1 MTVQT
6 RWCIPCL
13 GRNRQSRFQATLA
26 LTFIPL
32 LLPFALAGALL
43 AQQRQPDL
51 SELSLEDLLKVRI
64 ISAAKKEQDLLQTPA
79 AVYVIS
85 AEEIRRSGVTTLPD
99 ALRLA
104 PGVEVAQLS
113 SDTWAVSIRGFNAVY
128 ANKLLVLIDGRSV
141 YSSVF
146 SGVLW
151 NEHDLMLDDVE
162 RIEVIRGPGASVW
175 GANAVNGVINII
187 TKPAH
192 ETQGG
197 LLTLA
202 GGSYDRG
209 VGQARYGGSNGRNL
223 DYRVYGKYLNRNSLG
238 GIPGRY
244 EGSGWDM
251 TRGGFRTDWTPA
263 THDSLTAE
271 GSIYSGQTGQIAY
284 QIVPPT
290 ALVGFAPLV
299 DSKGGDLLLRWKHI
313 LAGGSEMSW
322 QGYYARAGR
331 GNFIA
336 GQNENSLDLDF
347 QHHLPLSLR
356 QDFIWGGSFRT
367 TAVHSHTVDFARVTI
382 DPDVR
387 LQLFSLFLQDEVAI
401 VPQKLW
407 LTAGS
412 KFEHNDYTG
421 WELQPSLRLLWKF
434 RPRQALWAA
443 VSRAA
448 RTPSVYETSVRL
460 PMPAPPNFPFAGT
473 LLGNPNLESESLL
486 AYEMGYRVQPAKRIW
501 LDATTF
507 YNCYRRLVS
516 ESASLLPL
524 PGPLPQLLLKMSNEV
539 RGQTYGGELSASYTV
554 STLWNLQG
562 SYSLLGGGWGA
573 GPGDRNAISTFVVG
587 QAPRHQ
593 FQIRSGLTPLTGLDF
608 DTNLFYVSGWPA
620 YPVPSLTRMD
630 SRVGWKANPHLQLDF
645 VVQNALQP
653 RHTEFLSS
661 VFGGDTELVKRAVFG
676 KITLQF

>member
-1 MTVQT
+1 
-6 RWCIPCL
+6 
-13 GRNRQSRFQATLA
+13 
-26 LTFIPL
+26 
-32 LLPFALAGALL
+32 
-43 AQQRQPDL
+43 
-51 SELSLEDLLKVRI
+51 
-64 ISAAKKEQDLLQTPA
+64 
-79 AVYVIS
+79 
-85 AEEIRRSGVTTLPD
+85 
-99 ALRLA
+99 
-104 PGVEVAQLS
+104 
-113 SDTWAVSIRGFNAVY
+113 
-128 ANKLLVLIDGRSV
+128 LLVLIDGRSV
-141 YSSVF
+141 YSSVL

-151 NEHDLMLDDVE
+151 NEHDLMLDDIE

-192 ETQGG
+192 DTQGG
-197 LLTLA
+197 LLTLG

-209 VGQARYGGSNGRNL
+209 EGQARYGGSDGNNL
-223 DYRVYGKYLNRNSLG
+223 DYRVYGKYLNRSSLG
-238 GIPGRY
+238 GIPGTY

-251 TRGGFRTDWTPA
+251 TRGGFRTDWNLA
-263 THDSLTAE
+263 KHDSLTAE
-271 GSIYSGQTGQIAY
+271 GSIYGGQTGQIPY

-290 ALVGFAPLV
+290 ALIGPAPLV

-322 QGYYARAGR
+322 QGYYARSDRA
-331 GNFIA
+331 NFIA
-336 GQNENSLDLDF
+336 AQNENSLDLDF
-347 QHHLPLSLR
+347 QHHLPLSR
-356 QDFIWGGSFRT
+356 RNDFIWGGSFRT
-367 TAVHSHTVDFARVTI
+367 TAVRSHTVDFALATI
-382 DPDVR
+382 EPDVR
-387 LQLFSLFLQDEVAI
+387 LQLFSFFLQDEAAI

-421 WELQPSLRLLWKF
+421 WELQPSLRLLWKLQ
-434 RPRQALWAA
+434 PKQVMWAA
-443 VSRAA
+443 LSRAA
-448 RTPSVYETSVRL
+448 RTPSVYETSIRL
-460 PMPAPPNFPFAGT
+460 PVPVSPNLPIVGT
-473 LLGNPNLESESLL
+473 LVGNPKLKSESLL
-486 AYEMGYRVQPAKRIW
+486 AYEMGYRVQPAKHVW
-501 LDATTF
+501 LDATMF
-507 YNCYRRLVS
+507 YNCYRHLVS
-516 ESASLLPL
+516 ESAFLLPS

-539 RGQTYGGELSASYTV
+539 RGHTYGGELSASYTV
-554 STLWNLQG
+554 SNLWNLQG

-608 DTNLFYVSGWPA
+608 DTNFFYVSGWPA

-653 RHTEFLSS
+653 RHIEFFSS

>member
-1 MTVQT
+1 M
-6 RWCIPCL
+6 
-13 GRNRQSRFQATLA
+13 
-26 LTFIPL
+26 
-32 LLPFALAGALL
+32 

-79 AVYVIS
+79 AVYVIT
-85 AEEIRRSGVTTLPD
+85 AEDIRRSGVTTLPD

-151 NEHDLMLDDVE
+151 NEHDLMLDDIE

-192 ETQGG
+192 DTQGG
-197 LLTLA
+197 LLTLG

-209 VGQARYGGSNGRNL
+209 EGQARYGGSDGHNL
-223 DYRVYGKYLNRNSLG
+223 AYRVYGKYLNRNSLG
-238 GIPGRY
+238 GVPGTY

-251 TRGGFRTDWTPA
+251 TRGGFRADWSPPA
-263 THDSLTAE
+263 RHSLTAE
-271 GSIYSGQTGQIAY
+271 GSIYNGQTGQIAY
-284 QIVPPT
+284 QNLPPT

-299 DSKGGDLLLRWKHI
+299 ESSGGDLLLRWKHI

-322 QGYYARAGR
+322 QGYYARADR
-331 GNFIA
+331 GNFIL
-336 GQNENSLDLDF
+336 GQHENSVDLDF
-347 QHHLPLSLR
+347 QHHLPLSGR
-356 QDFIWGGSFRT
+356 HDFIWGGSFRT
-367 TAVHSHTVDFARVTI
+367 TAVRSHTVDFARATI

-387 LQLFSLFLQDEVAI
+387 LQLFSSFLQDEVAI

-421 WELQPSLRLLWKF
+421 WELQPSLRVLWKL
-434 RPRQALWAA
+434 RPKQAIWAA

-448 RTPSVYETSVRL
+448 RTPSVYETSIRL
-460 PMPAPPNFPFAGT
+460 PMPMPSNPALAATGV
-473 LLGNPNLESESLL
+473 GNPNLESESLL

-507 YNCYRRLVS
+507 YNCYRHLVS
-516 ESASLLPL
+516 QSAPLLPIS
-524 PGPLPQLLLKMSNEV
+524 GMLPQLLLTMSNNV

-554 STLWNLQG
+554 SNLWNLQG
-562 SYSLLGGGWGA
+562 SYSLLGGEWGA

-587 QAPRHQ
+587 QTPRHQ
-593 FQIRSGLTPLTGLDF
+593 FQIRSGLTPLTGLVL
-608 DTNLFYVSGWPA
+608 DTNFFYVSGWPA
-620 YPVPSLTRMD
+620 FPVPGLTRMD

-645 VVQNALQP
+645 VVQNALQS
-653 RHTEFLSS
+653 RHTEFFST
-661 VFGGDTELVKRAVFG
+661 VFGGNTELVKRAVFG